1 MEISKSFSL
10 ENVFSIKKM
19 SVCILT
25 QNLYVLQIIIKTQKA
40 LYRDYVLETS
50 ILAHYTLKG
59 REDIL
64 LFHLYLYLL
73 CYKYYS

>member
-1 MEISKSFSL
+1 MFFLS
-10 ENVFSIKKM
+10 KKM

-25 QNLYVLQIIIKTQKA
+25 KNLYVLQIIMKTEKA

-50 ILAHYTLKG
+50 ILDYYTLKG

-73 CYKYYS
+73 YYKYCS